1 MERSCCRLLPKCLE
15 TEGLKIENFAV
26 PHDAAG
32 AVGYV
37 FSYAGARCVY
47 LTDVGFITE
56 EIKNNVA
63 GADTLVLEANH
74 DEEMLK
80 KGIYPYALK
89 QRILGTRGHL
99 SNKAAGWLL
108 SQMERLP
115 GEVILAHLSQENNTP
130 ELALKTV
137 RGILDAGETGGD
149 TQIYVAS
156 QDEIVKNY

>member
-1 MERSCCRLLPKCLE
+1 M
-15 TEGLKIENFAV
+15 
-26 PHDAAG
+26 
-32 AVGYV
+32 
-37 FSYAGARCVY
+37 
-47 LTDVGFITE
+47 
-56 EIKNNVA
+56 A

-80 KGIYPYALK
+80 SGSYPYMLK

-115 GEVILAHLSQENNTP
+115 GEVFLAHLSQENNTH
-130 ELALKTV
+130 ELALQTV
-137 RGILDAGETGGD
+137 RSILEAKDTGVD
-149 TQIYVAS
+149 THIYVAS

>member
-1 MERSCCRLLPKCLE
+1 M
-15 TEGLKIENFAV
+15 
-26 PHDAAG
+26 
-32 AVGYV
+32 

-115 GEVILAHLSQENNTP
+115 GEV
-130 ELALKTV
+130 
-137 RGILDAGETGGD
+137 AGETGGD